1 MTGRLIDADEL
12 LKHKSDHETISTHLI
27 WNAPTVDA
35 IPVAWLKKYA
45 EEHRSSLEE
54 FRYMFMDWAMEK
66 AQTVDAEP
74 VRHGEWIITTGKYF
88 GEEVICCSVCGG
100 CKWTL
105 APYEGLVRSFKYCP
119 NCGAKMDGCN

>member
-45 EEHRSSLEE
+45 EEHRSSLDE

-74 VRHGEWIITTGKYF
+74 VRHGKWKQVSKPYVTSALRFYVCTEC
-88 GEEVICCSVCGG
+88 GEKSVGATNYCSH
-100 CKWTL
+100 
-105 APYEGLVRSFKYCP
+105 
-119 NCGAKMDGCN
+119 CGARMDAERRYE